1 MRGRLMAALVALA
14 ATTGACATAGGAEGG
29 AAGSDRNAISAEAI
43 AEMRA
48 AGATDAL
55 TLIERARA
63 AWLRA
68 RRDVQTGEP
77 RYPVVYYN
85 GQRMGAPTQLRSV
98 PAERVQSIRYW
109 SPASASA
116 RWGPEAEFGIIEVT
130 GH

>member
-1 MRGRLMAALVALA
+1 MRGLLTAGLMAVVAA
-14 ATTGACATAGGAEGG
+14 TGACATAGGAEGG
-29 AAGSDRNAISAEAI
+29 AAAGDRNVIAIEAI

-48 AGATDAL
+48 VGATDAL
-55 TLIERARA
+55 TLIERSRP

-85 GQRMGAPTQLRSV
+85 GQRLGEPAQLRSV

-109 SPASASA
+109 SPAGASA
-116 RWGPEAEFGIIEVT
+116 RWGPEAEFGIIEVS

>member
-1 MRGRLMAALVALA
+1 MRGLLIGGWMAVVAA
-14 ATTGACATAGGAEGG
+14 TGACATAGGAEAG
-29 AAGSDRNAISAEAI
+29 AAGGDRNVIAAEAI

-48 AGATDAL
+48 AGASDAL
-55 TLIERARA
+55 SLIERARP

-85 GQRMGAPTQLRSV
+85 GQRMGEPVQLRNV
-98 PAERVQSIRYW
+98 PAERVQDIRFW

-116 RWGPEAEFGIIEVT
+116 RWGPEAEFGILEVRCN
-130 GH
+130 